1 MRWKLLLTAVVAIGS
16 ISLSAVEGVKQ
27 TLADRFES
35 LKGAQDSDA
44 ASSESAAV
52 VEGRHP
58 EEIQQH
64 EAAVVL
70 ATGNA
75 LTAACALLCDDE
87 EIEAILHLTVYL
99 AVEEG
104 FTEHSRIADFA
115 SSYLAS
121 VLGSAGLGARAAV
134 GVAALPGGAPVEV
147 QLVASAKD
155 KSAGDN
161 AFSANKEAQDA

>member
-1 MRWKLLLTAVVAIGS
+1 MLIFTAGMTPRKAGVLLHKGRIG
-16 ISLSAVEGVKQ
+16 A
-27 TLADRFES
+27 
-35 LKGAQDSDA
+35 SD
-44 ASSESAAV
+44 EV
-52 VEGRHP
+52 
-58 EEIQQH
+58 QQH